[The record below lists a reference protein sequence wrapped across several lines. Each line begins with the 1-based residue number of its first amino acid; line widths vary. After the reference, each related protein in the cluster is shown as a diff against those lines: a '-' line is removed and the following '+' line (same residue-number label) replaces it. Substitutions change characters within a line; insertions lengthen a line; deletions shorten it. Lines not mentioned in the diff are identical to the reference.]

1 MTNYKAYIICCII
14 SLIEDI
20 AIMAMAV
27 FLSVH
32 TNNYHWMWLL
42 TLCIATAYQ
51 SRVKDLKE

>member
-1 MTNYKAYIICCII
+1 MSKYKAYVICCII

-42 TLCIATAYQ
+42 TLFIATAYQ
-51 SRVKDLKE
+51 SRLKDLKE

>member
-1 MTNYKAYIICCII
+1 MSNNKSYIFCCII

-32 TNNYHWMWLL
+32 TNNYNWMWLL
-42 TLCIATAYQ
+42 ILCFYTNYQ
-51 SRVKDLKE
+51 SGLKVKKE